1 MSVIVAIARKLE
13 SRRSVKWIVYGSIIG
28 VVSALGAA
36 FFFVCLEWGKFFC
49 FEYLAGFKLTHPAGE
64 HLVRR
69 EVSTEFRRWLMVLL
83 PAIGGLISGFIVYT
97 WAPEAEGHGTDAMI
111 DAFHNRKGLVR
122 WRVPYVKS
130 LASIVT
136 LATGGSAGR
145 EGPIAQ
151 IGSGFGSWLA
161 QVLNLSARDRRI
173 MLLAGCAGGL
183 GAIFRAPIGGAL
195 TAVEVLYREDFES
208 EAIVPCVISSVVA
221 YSLFTTAFGFQPIFD
236 IPHVRFT
243 NPKELLLYAMLALI
257 CVPFGFLYV
266 KFFYGLRDRFFRP
279 LPLKNHFKPALG
291 GLVVGLI
298 GLGFPQVLSGGYGTI
313 QQALYG
319 QLSVSLMF
327 ALAFMKIM
335 ATSFTISSGGSGGVF
350 GPSLYIGAM
359 IGGAVGHLGNI
370 LFPGVVSHPG
380 AFALVGMGA
389 FFAGVAKAPLGALM
403 MVSEMTQGYGLLVP
417 LIFASTITMILSQK
431 WHLYEKQ
438 VLNKFASPAHRAE
451 AVVNV
456 LQGLTVRDVCP
467 TDRSVTMLPI
477 DMTLGELKRLM
488 ARTDETF
495 FPVVDQSFR
504 LKGILALPRIRGVVL
519 EEDVL
524 SDLVVVGE
532 LMSDPVF
539 IRWDESLDQ
548 VLIKFLKSGYYRLP
562 VINDAGEFEGMF
574 GLDELVSAYHSE
586 ITRLKGEE

>member
-1 MSVIVAIARKLE
+1 MAIIKATFRKLE
-13 SRRSVKWIVYGSIIG
+13 SRRSIKWIVYGGIIG
-28 VVSALGAA
+28 VVSAFGAA
-36 FFFVCLEWGKFFC
+36 LFFVSLEWGKFFC

-69 EVSTEFRRWLMVLL
+69 EVAREFRHWLIVLL
-83 PAIGGLISGFIVYT
+83 PALGGLISGFLVYT

-130 LASIVT
+130 LASVVT

-161 QVLNLSARDRRI
+161 QVMNLSTRDRRI

-243 NPKELLLYAMLALI
+243 NPKELFLYALLALI

-266 KFFYGLRDRFFRP
+266 KIFYGLRDRFFRP
-279 LPLKNHFKPALG
+279 LQLKNHFKPALG
-291 GLVVGLI
+291 GIVVGLM
-298 GLGFPQVLSGGYGTI
+298 GFWFPQILSGGYGTI

-319 QLSVSLMF
+319 NLSASLMF
-327 ALAFMKIM
+327 ALAFLKIL

-359 IGGAVGHLGNI
+359 IGGAVGHLGSTF
-370 LFPGVVSHPG
+370 FPDIVSHPG
-380 AFALVGMGA
+380 AFALVGMAA
-389 FFAGVAKAPLGALM
+389 FFAGVAKAPLGAIM

-417 LIFASTITMILSQK
+417 LIFTSTITMVLSQK

-438 VLNKFASPAHRAE
+438 VLNKFTSPAHRAE

-456 LQGLTVRDVCP
+456 LEGLTVRDVCP
-467 TDRSVTMLPI
+467 SGRSVTILPM
-477 DMTLGELKRLM
+477 DMTLGELRRLM
-488 ARTDETF
+488 AKTDETF

-504 LKGILALPRIRGVVL
+504 LRGVVALPRIRGIVL
-519 EEDVL
+519 EKDIL

-539 IRWDESLDQ
+539 VKWDESLDQ
-548 VLIKFLKSGYYRLP
+548 VLIKFLKTGYYRLP
-562 VINDAGEFEGMF
+562 VVNDAGEFEGMF
-574 GLDELVSAYHSE
+574 GLDELVSAYHIE
-586 ITRLKGEE
+586 MMRLKGEE